1 MDSRAAGDRPL
12 TAVAPRR
19 SRLRLEHL
27 AWGVVIYCG
36 VTGAISPRR
45 TYDIWW
51 HLATGKLIVEQHAIP
66 DSDPFSWTR
75 EGTPW
80 ITHEWGWE
88 IPMYLMYSRW
98 GFAGLMALR
107 VMVVGIAS
115 ALLAWVCLARGAT
128 PLAVMAVGAL
138 AIFSGRPVFN
148 DRPQVV
154 TIPFFMAVLCLIEMS
169 ERGRERWLLLVPVLM
184 VPWVNIHGGFIF
196 GPALLG
202 LYAVVCAVRWVAQHR
217 EGRPL
222 RPVPAIVALAL
233 VLSLAATLVNPHGLA
248 GAIYPS
254 KYLFGE
260 HAWHKDWISEYQSP
274 DFNGEIFF
282 FLGVLIVASTVV
294 FAASGRRARLWDLAI
309 VGVFLFTALKWQ
321 RNMGLYSMAIAPIFA
336 LHLSDLL
343 RLAGIRSFEEMPEER
358 EPGWLYAA
366 ILAVLV
372 AIVACGAPNALR
384 KTPGIFEQDYPI
396 ECVRYIEQTHL
407 PGRMFNTYHWG
418 GYLIWKLWPE
428 QKVFVDGRADVMG
441 RDLLMDWERAHR
453 LNAGWQDV
461 LEKYEIDW
469 VLISSSSPL
478 CRALAISPDWRPACE
493 EPEAQLFVRVGTAAD
508 RAAVPVSHIGVGGLG
523 DRGR

>member
-1 MDSRAAGDRPL
+1 
-12 TAVAPRR
+12 
-19 SRLRLEHL
+19 
-27 AWGVVIYCG
+27 
-36 VTGAISPRR
+36 
-45 TYDIWW
+45 
-51 HLATGKLIVEQHAIP
+51 
-66 DSDPFSWTR
+66 
-75 EGTPW
+75 
-80 ITHEWGWE
+80 
-88 IPMYLMYSRW
+88 MYLMYSRW

-107 VMVVGIAS
+107 VVVVGIAS
-115 ALLAWVCLARGAT
+115 ALLAWLCLTRGAT

-233 VLSLAATLVNPHGLA
+233 VLSLTATLVNPHGLE
-248 GAIYPS
+248 GALYPTRYIYGDVAWS
-254 KYLFGE
+254 KDL
-260 HAWHKDWISEYQSP
+260 ISEYQSP

-321 RNMGLYSMAIAPIFA
+321 RNVGLYSMAIAPIFA

-396 ECVRYIEQTHL
+396 ECVRYIKQTHL
-407 PGRMFNTYHWG
+407 PGRMFNTYRWG

-508 RAAVPVSHIGVGGLG
+508 RAAVPVSHIGVGGSG